1 MPNYR
6 KTPLSDQALE
16 PPARGSH
23 ELRALQG
30 ENRGEREA
38 RKKFILIIFFE

>member
-16 PPARGSH
+16 PTRGAH

-38 RKKFILIIFFE
+38 RKTVGLDYIL

>member
-1 MPNYR
+1 MPNYWR
-6 KTPLSDQALE
+6 TPLSDQALE
-16 PPARGSH
+16 PARGSH

-38 RKKFILIIFFE
+38 RETVHLDYIL

>member
-16 PPARGSH
+16 PARGSH

-38 RKKFILIIFFE
+38 RKTFHLDYTL